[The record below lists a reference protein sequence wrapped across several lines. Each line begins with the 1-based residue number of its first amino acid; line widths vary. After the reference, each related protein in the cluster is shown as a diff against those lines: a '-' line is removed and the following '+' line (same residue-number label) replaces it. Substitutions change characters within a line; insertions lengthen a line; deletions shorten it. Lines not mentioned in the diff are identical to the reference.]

1 MPIYMDRHEIPQDIT
16 AEHVASMHQADLKVQ
31 HLYGCK
37 GMTYWC
43 DESRRTA
50 FCLIEAPNEKAIQEM
65 HNHAHGDLPHSIIEV
80 NEKIVESF
88 LGRIE
93 DPEKVENELHRALND
108 PAFRVIM
115 VIEISNF
122 LNRVEGDQFTIFTQ
136 KFHNSVSKTIKTF
149 NGSVVKKDNNTYLV
163 SFRSVSDAVL
173 CALEVQFKFKY
184 VTPKHDAFNRR
195 LNIALSGG
203 TPVLPNK
210 ILFEDGIALATRMC
224 EIVKDPLVIS
234 TEINTLYESEN
245 QNARID
251 KDLIR
256 ALKPSEEKF
265 LTHLMDHTESNWNKP
280 TFNVD
285 TFSKAL
291 GLSKS
296 QLYRKLMKLTGKSP
310 NNFIREFRLHKA
322 LLLLHEQQGNISE
335 IAYETGFNSP
345 TYFSKCFMDAY
356 GILPSKYVQQHIY

>member
-1 MPIYMDRHEIPQDIT
+1 MDRHEIPKDIS

-31 HLYGCK
+31 HLFGCK

-43 DESRRTA
+43 DEARRTA
-50 FCLIEAPNEKAIQEM
+50 FCLIEAPNEKAIQDM

-80 NEKIVESF
+80 NKKIVESF

-93 DPEKVENELHRALND
+93 DPENVEDELHRSFND

-115 VIEISNF
+115 VIEITNY

-136 KFHNSVSKTIKTF
+136 KFHNSASKTIKKF
-149 NGSVVKKDNNTYLV
+149 NGSVIKKDNSTYLV

-173 CALEVQFKFKY
+173 CALKIQFNFKY

-210 ILFEDGIALATRMC
+210 ELFEDGITLATRMC
-224 EIVKDPLVIS
+224 EFVKDQIVIS
-234 TEINTLYESEN
+234 AEINTLYESEN

-256 ALKPSEEKF
+256 SLKPSDEKF
-265 LTHLMDHTESNWNKP
+265 LTQLIDQTESNWNKT
-280 TFNVD
+280 TFNGN
-285 TFSKAL
+285 TFSKEM
-291 GLSKS
+291 GYSKS
-296 QLYRKLMKLTGKSP
+296 QLYRKLVKLTGKSP
-310 NNFIREFRLHKA
+310 NHFIREFRLHKA
-322 LLLLHEQQGNISE
+322 LLLLHEQRGNISE

-345 TYFSKCFMDAY
+345 TYFSKCFFDAY
-356 GILPSKYVQQHIY
+356 GILPSKYLQQHIH